1 MSGAQRSM
9 LETFK
14 QIDRSRYE
22 VEVVCKEPGPLTEE
36 LDRLRIPVF
45 FAPHLGRAIHPW
57 RDFKA
62 YRELCQIFSERRYD
76 VVHTHSS
83 KPGVL
88 GRLAARRAGVRAVV
102 HQVHAFA
109 FHEYSPWYKRWLYS
123 GIERLV
129 ARHCDR
135 MLFVNSEERELVV
148 RRGWLPAADCLTVYN
163 GADLEVIN
171 PRNVAP
177 YRQDYRA
184 RWQASED
191 EIIILFMGRLEYPKQ
206 PLLLAEIAD
215 RLERLR
221 PHEAWR
227 LVVAGTGPEE
237 AGLRRAV
244 ADLGVAHRV
253 QLVGWQQDPL
263 GVSHAADIA
272 LLVSLAEGLP
282 RSLIE
287 AQAVGLPIV
296 ASAAKGNREVVTKDS
311 GFLCPPKDPA
321 AYAQC
326 LARLIDSGELQKSM
340 GRAAR
345 THAEQCFNTVDNN
358 RRIVAVYDSLLAA

>member
-1 MSGAQRSM
+1 M

-22 VEVVCKEPGPLTEE
+22 VEVVCKEPGPLTDE
-36 LDRLRIPVF
+36 LARLRIPVF
-45 FAPHLGRAIHPW
+45 YAPSLDRAIHPW

-62 YRELCQIFSERRYD
+62 YRELCKIFAARKYD

-88 GRLAARRAGVRAVV
+88 GRLAARHVGVCAVV

-135 MLFVNSEERELVV
+135 MLFVNSEERDLVV

-163 GADLEVIN
+163 GADLDVIN
-171 PRNVAP
+171 PQCPPAP
-177 YRQDYRA
+177 SGPPV
-184 RWQASED
+184 RWQVGND

-227 LVVAGTGPEE
+227 LVVAGSGPEE

-244 ADLGVAHRV
+244 GALG
-253 QLVGWQQDPL
+253 WN
-263 GVSHAADIA
+263 
-272 LLVSLAEGLP
+272 
-282 RSLIE
+282 IE
-287 AQAVGLPIV
+287 
-296 ASAAKGNREVVTKDS
+296 
-311 GFLCPPKDPA
+311 
-321 AYAQC
+321 
-326 LARLIDSGELQKSM
+326 
-340 GRAAR
+340 
-345 THAEQCFNTVDNN
+345 
-358 RRIVAVYDSLLAA
+358 